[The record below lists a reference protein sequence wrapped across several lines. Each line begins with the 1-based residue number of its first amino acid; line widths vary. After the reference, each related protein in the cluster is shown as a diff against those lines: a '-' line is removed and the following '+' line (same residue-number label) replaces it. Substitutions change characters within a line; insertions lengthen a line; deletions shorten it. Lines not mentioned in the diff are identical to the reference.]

1 MNNLTLIIAMSLGLL
16 VLGTFAN
23 SNRMT
28 SEDTFS
34 IFQREWNRTYTNSNQ
49 TKVMYKGKLPVY
61 FKDNGRLQCPEANPE
76 FKGKLRKFF
85 ERRFGTFWQDFARFQ
100 VICYLLALEIIHIM
114 QFLVVFLNLP
124 TVEE

>member
-1 MNNLTLIIAMSLGLL
+1 MKNLTLIIVISLGLL
-16 VLGTFAN
+16 VIGTFAN

-34 IFQREWNRTYTNSNQ
+34 IFQREWNRTYANSNQ

-61 FKDNGRLQCPEANPE
+61 FKDNGRLQCPEANPD

-85 ERRFGTFWQDFARFQ
+85 EGRFGTFWQDSARFQ
-100 VICYLLALEIIHIM
+100 VVYYLHALEIIHIM
-114 QFLVVFLNLP
+114 QFLVFYILANC
-124 TVEE
+124 

>member
-1 MNNLTLIIAMSLGLL
+1 MSLGLL

-23 SNRMT
+23 SKRMT

-34 IFQREWNRTYTNSNQ
+34 IFQREWNRTYANSNQ

-61 FKDNGRLQCPEANPE
+61 FKDNGRLQCPEANPG

-85 ERRFGTFWQDFARFQ
+85 ESSFGTFWQDFARFQ
-100 VICYLLALEIIHIM
+100 VNCYLLTLKIIYIM
-114 QFLVVFLNLP
+114 QFIVF
-124 TVEE
+124 